1 VLLTVH
7 DFPSAQSVP
16 FIYIGF
22 SPEVVPTEEF
32 VMTKIESAHGAG
44 GKIMQR
50 LLEDVIIPSFGRRK
64 LGTIG
69 LDEMDDG
76 ATLQIDGDKFIVC
89 TDAHTI
95 HPIFFPGGDLGKL
108 TACGTIND
116 ISVMGARP
124 IAMTN
129 TLIVEEGVEIETL
142 RTILKSLNDVIEPLG
157 VAMVAGDTK
166 VMPKGTLDGVIMSTT
181 GIGEVYLD
189 APISDSGAK
198 DGDAIILTG
207 PIGDHGT
214 TLLAH
219 REGLEFDTDL
229 TSDVAPLWEPI
240 KACLDV
246 GGIHAMKDPT
256 RGGTAVALNEIAS
269 KSGVEFEID
278 EDLLPVRSEVR
289 SLCEILGLNP
299 LHMSNEGTVVMT
311 VGAESAED
319 ILSALRGFDTT
330 KDAKRVGK
338 VSEGKPRVVM
348 KTQIGGRKLIQVP
361 YGEPV
366 PRVC

>member
-1 VLLTVH
+1 M
-7 DFPSAQSVP
+7 A
-16 FIYIGF
+16 
-22 SPEVVPTEEF
+22 
-32 VMTKIESAHGAG
+32 KIETAHGAG

-50 LLEDVIIPSFGRRK
+50 LLEEIVIPSFGRRK
-64 LGTIG
+64 IGEIG

-76 ATLQIDGDKFIVC
+76 ATLNIDGQRLIVC
-89 TDAHTI
+89 ADAHTV
-95 HPIFFPGGDLGKL
+95 HPIFFPGGNLGKL

-116 ISVMGARP
+116 IAVMGAQP

-129 TLIVEEGVEIETL
+129 TVLVEEGTEIDTL
-142 RTILKSLNDVIEPLG
+142 KEILQSLNEVIEPLG
-157 VAMVAGDTK
+157 VAMIAGDTK
-166 VMPKGTLDGVIMSTT
+166 VMPSGTLDGIVISTT
-181 GIGEVYLD
+181 GIGKVYGD
-189 APISDSGAK
+189 VPISDAGAQV
-198 DGDAIILTG
+198 GDDIILTG

-246 GGIHAMKDPT
+246 GGVDAMKDPT

-269 KSGVEFEID
+269 KSKVEFTID
-278 EDLLPVRSEVR
+278 EALIPIRQGVRT
-289 SLCEILGLNP
+289 LCEILGLNP
-299 LHMSNEGTVVMT
+299 LHMSNEGTALMSVHPEHT
-311 VGAESAED
+311 DA
-319 ILSALRGFDTT
+319 ILNALRDFEAT
-330 KDAKRVGK
+330 KDAKVVGK
-338 VSEGKPRVVM
+338 VTEGPPRVIM
-348 KTQIGGRKLIQVP
+348 KTQIGGHKLIQVP

>member
-1 VLLTVH
+1 
-7 DFPSAQSVP
+7 
-16 FIYIGF
+16 
-22 SPEVVPTEEF
+22 
-32 VMTKIESAHGAG
+32 MTKIETAHGAG

-50 LLEDVIIPSFGRRK
+50 LLEEVVIPSFGRRK
-64 LGTIG
+64 IGTIG

-76 ATLQIDGDKFIVC
+76 ATLVIDGQKLIVC
-89 TDAHTI
+89 ADAHTV
-95 HPIFFPGGDLGKL
+95 HPIFFPGGNLGTL

-116 ISVMGARP
+116 LSVMGAQP

-129 TLIVEEGVEIETL
+129 TILVEEGTEIDTL
-142 RTILKSLNDVIEPLG
+142 KKILHSLNDVIEPLG
-157 VAMVAGDTK
+157 VAMIAGDTK
-166 VMPKGTLDGVIMSTT
+166 VMPSGTLDGIVMSTT
-181 GIGEVYLD
+181 GIGRVYGD
-189 APISDSGAK
+189 APISDAGAQV
-198 DGDAIILTG
+198 GDDIILTG

-229 TSDVAPLWEPI
+229 VSDVAPLWEPI

-246 GGIHAMKDPT
+246 GGVHAMKDPT

-269 KSGVEFEID
+269 KSKVEFVID
-278 EDLLPVRSEVR
+278 ESLIPVRQGVR

-299 LHMSNEGTVVMT
+299 LHMSNEGTALMT
-311 VGAESAED
+311 VDSEYTED
-319 ILSALRGFDTT
+319 LLKVLRPHGST
-330 KDAKRVGK
+330 KDAQVVGK
-338 VSEGKPRVVM
+338 VADGEPRVIM
-348 KTQIGGRKLIQVP
+348 KTQIGGHKLIQVP